1 MDANPIKLGLIA
13 ELTGPLSFMGIV
25 NANLTTMLV
34 DDINEQGGGSRQGRV
49 GARRW
54 FPGSTTS
61 G

>member
-1 MDANPIKLGLIA
+1 
-13 ELTGPLSFMGIV
+13 MGIV